1 MCWHRL
7 GCENLNRIQV
17 ATPDVAAK
25 VSAGDLHFCSTS
37 AQKNSLNG
45 ILMYHMCG
53 IIFIH
58 CFKGGKL
65 QSYRFAVRIS
75 AHTP

>member
-45 ILMYHMCG
+45 ILIVSYVWYYLYPLLQG
-53 IIFIH
+53 
-58 CFKGGKL
+58 